1 MATKPHIR
9 SIRMS
14 DQVMEYIDAQIG
26 DNFSAKFEAMILRCM
41 WELPAKEEQIKKLDK
56 EIAQKR
62 KQLYDMSDQAG
73 KLSSTIRNLT
83 AQTQRLEEA
92 IAREIHSWDL

>member
-1 MATKPHIR
+1 MATKNNIR

-14 DQVMEYIDAQIG
+14 DQVMEYIEAQQG
-26 DNFSAKFEAMILRCM
+26 DNFTAKFEAMILRCM

-62 KQLYDMSDQAG
+62 KQL
-73 KLSSTIRNLT
+73 
-83 AQTQRLEEA
+83 
-92 IAREIHSWDL
+92 